1 MTTMSIPR
9 RSQQTGFTL
18 IELIVVIIILG
29 ILAAVALPRFID
41 LQVQARQAKLNAAIG
56 AVRAGSVLFHAQC
69 LAQAAANPP
78 VACPADGV
86 TAAAVTMEGLAVTGI
101 AQYPTADPAG
111 IGAAAGLRA
120 GTQAQYDAAPGN
132 FDYIVAGGGAAAGN
146 VLTITVPSPT
156 AGSCS
161 FTYTAGTA
169 PNGVIT
175 APVVTATAATSLCN

>member
-1 MTTMSIPR
+1 MTKFSL
-9 RSQQTGFTL
+9 SQRTRQHGFTL

-56 AVRAGSVLFHAQC
+56 AVRSGSVLFHAQC

-78 VACPADGV
+78 VACPADGT
-86 TAAAVTMEGLAVTGI
+86 TAIAVNMEGVAVTGI
-101 AQYPTADPAG
+101 AQYPIADLAG

-120 GTQAQYDAAPGN
+120 GTQAQYNATPGN
-132 FDYIVAGGGAAAGN
+132 FDYIIAGGGAAASD

-156 AGSCS
+156 AGSCA
-161 FTYTAGTA
+161 FTYTAGSA
-169 PNGVIT
+169 AAGVIT
-175 APVVTATAATSLCN
+175 APVVTTTATACN

>member
-1 MTTMSIPR
+1 MTTMSTPR

-56 AVRAGSVLFHAQC
+56 AVRAGSALFHAQC
-69 LAQAAANPP
+69 LAQAAGNPP
-78 VACPADGV
+78 VPCPAT
-86 TAAAVTMEGLAVTGI
+86 TAAATVVMEGLNVTGV
-101 AQYPTADPAG
+101 AQYPTADLAG

-120 GTQAQYDAAPGN
+120 GIQADYTAAPGN
-132 FDYIVAGGGAAAGN
+132 FDYIIAGGGAN
-146 VLTITVPSPT
+146 PNDVLTVSVPSPT
-156 AGSCS
+156 AGSCA

-169 PNGVIT
+169 ANNVVT
-175 APVVTATAATSLCN
+175 APVVTTTATACN